1 MIDYTK
7 AAIEKTVADLRRF
20 GFIFNVATEMFSI
33 LYLIYAIA
41 VGGGYLIANII
52 LAVLSLSY
60 LIFYVIT
67 GNNSDAKAARVLTKA
82 AYKWVKLGIKAFTLG
97 VTVYGIYIATEHV
110 TLVSIVMA
118 SAMIIS
124 WTLNVILTVT
134 INYLSSK
141 AKFIIAAI
149 EADFENVLRPV
160 EKVGNFI
167 KKVRGQEIEEKQMP
181 DKTRILLEST
191 VYEYREKR
199 KAEKEEKIKER
210 LRKREEAIKERKL
223 QKIKEREEK
232 RALRYKKKADK
243 NNNGEKT
250 PRNNKT
256 KTPLL

>member
-7 AAIEKTVADLRRF
+7 AAIEKTVADLKRF
-20 GFIFNVATEMFSI
+20 GFTFNIATEIFSI

-52 LAVLSLSY
+52 LAALSLSY

-67 GNNSDAKAARVLTKA
+67 HNNPDAKAACVLTKA

-118 SAMIIS
+118 SAMVIS
-124 WTLNVILTVT
+124 WTLNVILTLS
-134 INYLSSK
+134 INYFSAK

-149 EADFENVLRPV
+149 EADFENMLRPV

-167 KKVRGQEIEEKQMP
+167 KKVRGQEIAEKP
-181 DKTRILLEST
+181 APSKTRILLEST
-191 VYEYREKR
+191 VLEYREKK
-199 KAEKEEKIKER
+199 KAEKEEKLKER
-210 LRKREEAIKERKL
+210 LKKREESIREKKL
-223 QKIKEREEK
+223 QKLKEREAK
-232 RALRYKKKADK
+232 RALRYSSKAEK
-243 NNNGEKT
+243 NNSEEEKDEE
-250 PRNNKT
+250 
-256 KTPLL
+256 